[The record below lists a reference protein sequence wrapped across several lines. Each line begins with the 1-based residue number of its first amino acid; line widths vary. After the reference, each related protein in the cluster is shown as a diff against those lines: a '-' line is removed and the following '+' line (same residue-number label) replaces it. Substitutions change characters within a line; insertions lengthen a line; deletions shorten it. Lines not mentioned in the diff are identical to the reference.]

1 MGGDSY
7 LEATEQEGDGTAE
20 HEAEASMTGGAV
32 MAQWAPTSV
41 CCRPSLGGWRVRG
54 EAEEQHVGATEDT
67 TLLLSVD
74 FRVADAIDDA
84 QSLFVS
90 VCSMACQW
98 LSGRQSKIRFSGM
111 IEHWR
116 ALLSLQHSM
125 QTGAAVPRAFDADAR
140 SYAKLKILILKN
152 AKELILMLTGSRV
165 FFWWLACDIIKC

>member
-1 MGGDSY
+1 M
-7 LEATEQEGDGTAE
+7 EATEQEGDGTAE

-41 CCRPSLGGWRVRG
+41 CCRPSSGGWRVR
-54 EAEEQHVGATEDT
+54 EVAEEQHVGATEDT

-98 LSGRQSKIRFSGM
+98 LSGRQQNQILRYD
-111 IEHWR
+111 R
-116 ALLSLQHSM
+116 ALEGS
-125 QTGAAVPRAFDADAR
+125 VEPPAFDADRRCCAP
-140 SYAKLKILILKN
+140 SI
-152 AKELILMLTGSRV
+152 
-165 FFWWLACDIIKC
+165 